1 VVEDGRTVGVV
12 SLTDVRSVPVV
23 ERSRARVRDCMAPLD
38 PARCIDPDATL
49 TEALERMTGQK
60 LERLLVVRGGALV
73 GMITLSGLSR
83 VVEMRS
89 LLESQ

>member
-1 VVEDGRTVGVV
+1 
-12 SLTDVRSVPVV
+12 
-23 ERSRARVRDCMAPLD
+23 
-38 PARCIDPDATL
+38 
-49 TEALERMTGQK
+49 MTGQK